1 MTVATGRRRR
11 RLFLSEE
18 LEIGDVK
25 ATETLVTSYHFVETG
40 LSAKK
45 KRRGEYP
52 AVKRTRARSRR
63 TSGDEVKALRH
74 RIQSTLCDEFQDAPE
89 SAVLS
94 SRSDDGESVADVQ
107 EMEEFVEGLAELGS
121 LASETILG
129 NKVDSPVASCTI
141 KNGD

>member
-11 RLFLSEE
+11 RLFLSEG

-25 ATETLVTSYHFVETG
+25 ATETLVTSYHFVEAG

-63 TSGDEVKALRH
+63 TSGEMKPPKVKALR
-74 RIQSTLCDEFQDAPE
+74 QSTLCDEFQDAPE

-107 EMEEFVEGLAELGS
+107 EIEEFVEGLAELGS
-121 LASETILG
+121 PPRQYSAT
-129 NKVDSPVASCTI
+129 K
-141 KNGD
+141 